1 MTYGCRNHTDE
12 MWVSG
17 GCRATFT
24 CNGNRSVFC
33 GTRWNAQHRCSC
45 TIAPLEDE
53 IWVRKMSDGSV
64 AAALTNLGTES
75 KTVGVCLSA
84 VGLGGRGRKV
94 AVRDV
99 WQRKDL
105 GTVVDG
111 KFSARISSHDTLLIR
126 LTPSSVE

>member
-1 MTYGCRNHTDE
+1 
-12 MWVSG
+12 
-17 GCRATFT
+17 
-24 CNGNRSVFC
+24 
-33 GTRWNAQHRCSC
+33 
-45 TIAPLEDE
+45 LEDE